1 MDGAEFDEFGV
12 RFRYPAGWEV
22 EVSEDGPRATV
33 ALQSPSGPAFV
44 MVTLDEEGPPPAEL
58 ADEALAAMR
67 EEYPTLEVVPA
78 LETIDGHPAIGHD
91 LEFISLD
98 VPNTCAIRCFRT
110 PRRTVLIFA
119 QWSDI
124 EAEDPELQIR
134 ALIRSLGETDA

>member
-1 MDGAEFDEFGV
+1 MDGVEFNDFGV
-12 RFRYPAGWEV
+12 RFRYPAGWEA
-22 EVSEDGPRATV
+22 EVSEDCPRATV
-33 ALQSPSGPAFV
+33 ALQSSSGPAFV
-44 MVTLDEEGPPPAEL
+44 LVTLDDEGPPPAEL

-67 EEYPTLEVVPA
+67 EEYPTLEDVPA

-124 EAEDPELQIR
+124 EGEDPELQIR
-134 ALIRSLGETDA
+134 SLIRSLEETDA